1 MNVFI
6 VNLTSE
12 QEWNG
17 HSCNR
22 ADPEQGEQRYR
33 YRDYPAKSGQSGE
46 AIPDN
51 LRDLF
56 DIDSGPSSVRLT
68 GDAHGKRVSRH
79 DRRPF
84 PHIERRS
91 SH

>member
-33 YRDYPAKSGQSGE
+33 YRDYPAKSGE

-68 GDAHGKRVSRH
+68 ADAHGKRVSRH